1 MSKIHLQQIVNLSNS
16 ISNRFDS
23 NDYFKSKA
31 DNIDSKSIGKENL
44 NKYQVNSKINEN
56 SYYSNQK
63 NNDEYSKNYLIN
75 SNNMNNMS
83 KYNEKNRDNLKPIR
97 SERTNSTNCRYG

>member
-1 MSKIHLQQIVNLSNS
+1 MNKIHLQQIVNLSNS

-23 NDYFKSKA
+23 TDYFKSKA
-31 DNIDSKSIGKENL
+31 DNIESKSIGKDNL

-63 NNDEYSKNYLIN
+63 NYEEFSKNYLIN
-75 SNNMNNMS
+75 SNNMS
-83 KYNEKNRDNLKPIR
+83 KYNEKNKDNLKPIR
-97 SERTNSTNCRYG
+97 TERTNSTNCRYG